1 MSEFLSFLSEIGVYP
16 LLVLL
21 WLKLDQT
28 QKAHITVIQ
37 YLEEICPNCSKVKV
51 LLPK

>member
-1 MSEFLSFLSEIGVYP
+1 MSDFLSFLSEVGVYP

-21 WLKLDQT
+21 WMKLDQV
-28 QKAHITVIQ
+28 QKKHETVIQ
-37 YLEEICPNCSKVKV
+37 YLEEICPHCGKVKV